1 LKRFKAHHVKEDVM
15 AGYPRSMRRAMT
27 IPAMVGVTAL
37 ALAACSGGG
46 GGDEAG
52 GDSGGGS
59 EFSVL
64 SVNENTT
71 VSAVLEALSKD
82 QCATQNEAM
91 PLTVEN
97 VPQAQ
102 LAQQLQLLAGQ
113 DALPMLFGA
122 DNPSLTKELSDA
134 GQVLDLAGTGA
145 EANIEPAAAATI
157 ENLYGGLMV
166 LPTEFNIEGI
176 WYNKQVFADNGIE
189 VPTTWDELVADA
201 KTLSAAGVQ
210 PFSASGEQGWP
221 LTRLISG
228 YIYREV
234 GPDALQAVVD
244 GDAKLT
250 DPEYVAGAK
259 AVADLGAEGWFGQG
273 VGSID
278 YDTALNTFLTGD
290 AAMLYMGS
298 WALSN
303 FADPE
308 QNKIGEE
315 NVGFMPFPDVEGGS
329 GSADQYPANVGLP
342 FAVSAK
348 ATGEDAQ
355 AWLDCIA
362 ENYGAQALTDNNQI
376 TGFVLNDDVE
386 VGELTSTVQEAIAA
400 TKESVLWL
408 EAPFSPQFQTVA
420 TTNAAP
426 LVTGAVTPEDFM
438 SQLQAAVD
446 AA

>member
-1 LKRFKAHHVKEDVM
+1 M
-15 AGYPRSMRRAMT
+15 AGYPRSIRRAMSL
-27 IPAMVGVTAL
+27 PAVVGVTAL
-37 ALAACSGGG
+37 ALTACSGGG
-46 GGDEAG
+46 DDAG

-71 VSAVLEALSKD
+71 VSAVLEALAAD

-91 PLTVEN
+91 PLAVEN
-97 VPQAQ
+97 LPQAQ
-102 LAQQLQLLAGQ
+102 LGQQLQLLAGQ
-113 DALPMLFGA
+113 DALPMMFGA
-122 DNPSLTKELSDA
+122 DNPTLTKELAEA
-134 GQVLDLAGTGA
+134 GQVLDLEGTGA
-145 EANIEPAAAATI
+145 ADNFEPAAVATI
-157 ENLYGGLMV
+157 ENLYDGLWV

-176 WYNKQVFADNGIE
+176 WYNEQVFADNGVE
-189 VPTTWDELVADA
+189 VPATWDDLVAA
-201 KTLSAAGVQ
+201 AETLSAAGVQ

-228 YIYREV
+228 YLYRDL
-234 GPDALQAVVD
+234 GPEALQAVVD

-250 DPEYVAGAK
+250 DPEYVAGAQ

-303 FADPE
+303 FANPE
-308 QNKIGEE
+308 QNQIGED
-315 NVGFMPFPDVEGGS
+315 NIGFMPFPDVEGGS

-348 ATGEDAQ
+348 ATSDDAQ

-362 ENYGAQALTDNNQI
+362 ENYGTQALTEANQI
-376 TGFVLNDDVE
+376 TGFTVNEEVE
-386 VGELTSTVQEAIAA
+386 VGELTATVQEAIAA
-400 TKESVLWL
+400 TEQSVLWL
-408 EAPFSPQFQTVA
+408 EAPFSPQFQTVS

-426 LVTGAVTPEDFM
+426 LVTGGVTPEDFM
-438 SQLQAAVD
+438 SQLQAAID